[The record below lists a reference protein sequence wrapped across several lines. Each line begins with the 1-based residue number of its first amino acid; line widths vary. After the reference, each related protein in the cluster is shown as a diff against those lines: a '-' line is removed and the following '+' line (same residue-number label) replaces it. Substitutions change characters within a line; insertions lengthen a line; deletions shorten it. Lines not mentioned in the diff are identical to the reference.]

1 MKALVLLSG
10 GMDSCVAL
18 WWAKSRGW
26 KVEALTIDFHRRG
39 KREAAAARGVAR
51 RAGVKLHT
59 VRMEFVRDEEDLSSA
74 ELRNLGSRVRE
85 GYIPARNLAFYGI
98 AAHLGL
104 RRGAR
109 RLVGGHTA
117 EDGRDFGDASRAFF
131 KHLSSA
137 LASSSPRK
145 RPALRPVMPLITM
158 TKPQVARLGARLG
171 APLGLTWSCY
181 RDRRLPCDEC
191 PACRGRREAF
201 KSAGLSN

>member
-39 KREAAAARGVAR
+39 RREAAAARAVAR
-51 RAGVKLHT
+51 DAGVRLHT
-59 VRMEFVRDEEDLSSA
+59 ARMDFMRDEEDLSA
-74 ELRNLGSRVRE
+74 EEIRNLGSRLPQ

-98 AAHLGL
+98 AAHVGL

-117 EDGRDFGDASRAFF
+117 EDVRNFGDASRAFF
-131 KHLSSA
+131 KDLSRA

-145 RPALRPVMPLITM
+145 RPALRPVMPLIAM

-181 RDRRLPCDEC
+181 RDRRLPCNEC
-191 PACRGRREAF
+191 PACRGRQEAF
-201 KSAGLSN
+201 KSAGVSK